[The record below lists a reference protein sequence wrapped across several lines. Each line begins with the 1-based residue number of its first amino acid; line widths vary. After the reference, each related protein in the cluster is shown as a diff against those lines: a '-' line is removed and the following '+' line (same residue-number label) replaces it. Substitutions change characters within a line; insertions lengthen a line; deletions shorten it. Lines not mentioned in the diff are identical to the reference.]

1 MDAIDEC
8 PDSGRGAGGVRAGGV
23 RAIGERAGIG
33 SLVERP
39 SKALASKFMA
49 LWSSTEL
56 ELRSCSSIMLEI
68 AGMCSVAV
76 K

>member
-39 SKALASKFMA
+39 SKALASKFI

-68 AGMCSVAV
+68 AGMCCVAA